1 MLTLS
6 QYHFLYMSYDSDL
19 TSYILKVSKHTLQA
33 NYSSQTQLSLDVES
47 KKDHPSFPLELYS
60 VVLSFYKVPGF
71 LVANYYRKHFYWA
84 LWYCLL

>member
-47 KKDHPSFPLELYS
+47 KKTIPLCHSNFTVWYYHFIRS
-60 VVLSFYKVPGF
+60 
-71 LVANYYRKHFYWA
+71 LVF
-84 LWYCLL
+84 